1 MSKSDYG
8 AGLPAVLNGT
18 AESEEQLKQ
27 RARDEVARKLGIDPR
42 SMVER
47 RDKGSTDLR
56 YAPMVDLKPTKILHK
71 RGEYG
76 HPDFWK
82 NEKEYEDHLVKDAIK
97 KERIKKFR
105 QDPALVADHNKAYP
119 YFKTTVLPKEQQPQ
133 YGVKPINSHDSSTFA
148 YNQKEALATADAMDK
163 AVANT
168 KARINQ
174 IHKNPAAKV
183 AEKQQSIKD
192 LQRVTDIA
200 YKYSNNKWEHKPT
213 WELDRKTGT
222 PVDVTSP
229 NLQAAQKKHLNKLIK
244 HGIEESQDPNAGVK
258 YVSKEE
264 RIQHHYDTLDAEK
277 ARRRNT
283 KFI

>member
-1 MSKSDYG
+1 M
-8 AGLPAVLNGT
+8 
-18 AESEEQLKQ
+18 
-27 RARDEVARKLGIDPR
+27 
-42 SMVER
+42 
-47 RDKGSTDLR
+47 
-56 YAPMVDLKPTKILHK
+56 
-71 RGEYG
+71 
-76 HPDFWK
+76 
-82 NEKEYEDHLVKDAIK
+82 
-97 KERIKKFR
+97 
-105 QDPALVADHNKAYP
+105 
-119 YFKTTVLPKEQQPQ
+119 
-133 YGVKPINSHDSSTFA
+133 KPINSHDSSTFA